1 MARSLKETL
10 AAGERAVGNWV
21 SIGHGTVAE
30 IAADLGY
37 DFVLIDLEHTP
48 IGLETLEDLIRTVES
63 APGET
68 EAVVRVPWND
78 HVWIKRVLDLGPAG
92 LMIPMIESAGE
103 ARDAVEAMQYPPT
116 GRRGLGPARAARYG
130 RDLPEYLDRA
140 DDELVTIC
148 QIESAAGV
156 DNAGAIAETEGVDA
170 VIVGQGDLSTN
181 LGIFGEWEAAEF
193 ETALETVITAADESD
208 VPVGMLALDHEGI
221 QRWVEAGVDFLIAG
235 ADIGY
240 LVAGG
245 EAAREEFEAATA
257 AHEG

>member
-1 MARSLKETL
+1 MARTLKETF
-10 AAGERAVGNWV
+10 AAGDRAVGNWV
-21 SIGHGTVAE
+21 SIGHGAVAE

-37 DFVLIDLEHTP
+37 DFVLIDLEHTS
-48 IGLETLEDLIRTVES
+48 IGLETLEDLIRTVEA

-92 LMIPMIESAGE
+92 LMIPMVESGAE
-103 ARDAVEAMQYPPT
+103 AQAAVDAMRYPPE
-116 GRRGLGPARAARYG
+116 GRRGLGPGRATRYG
-130 RDLPEYLDRA
+130 RSLPEYMDRA

-148 QIESAAGV
+148 QIESRAGV
-156 DNAGAIAETEGVDA
+156 ENAASIAGAAGVDA

-181 LGIFGEWEAAEF
+181 LGIFGEWEADTFAES
-193 ETALETVITAADESD
+193 LDTVIAAAEDAG

-221 QRWVEAGVDFLIAG
+221 HRWVDAGVDFLIAG

-240 LVAGG
+240 LIAGG
-245 EAAREEFEAATA
+245 EAAREEFEKAVGADDD
-257 AHEG
+257 